1 MKYKGYLFLCLTFM
15 LHMGGVHA
23 TSEGEKYQVAGDP
36 AEAQKL
42 FSQIE
47 GVYKHF
53 NTVEFINPS
62 PPARYEEIL
71 EIVPINEVGVYVKI
85 RTWFTNAHKCAYEGV
100 FEYKASKEFIAVTE
114 AYPGAGAC
122 VLKLD
127 ISKDKVK
134 FHELSPA
141 SSFACQSYC
150 GSRGSLTATDFDHK
164 SKRRIRYLARLKS
177 SDEYIEEVRDYKERF
192 KRD

>member
-71 EIVPINEVGVYVKI
+71 EIVPINEVGAYVKI

-127 ISKDKVK
+127 ISNDKVK
-134 FHELSPA
+134 FHELSPG
-141 SSFACQSYC
+141 SSFACQRYC